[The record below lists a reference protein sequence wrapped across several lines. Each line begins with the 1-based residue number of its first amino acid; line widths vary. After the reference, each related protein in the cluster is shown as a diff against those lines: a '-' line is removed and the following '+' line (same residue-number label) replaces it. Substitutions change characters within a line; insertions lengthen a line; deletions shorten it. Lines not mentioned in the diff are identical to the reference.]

1 MVQKIDI
8 EQISSRK
15 MFYIE
20 MGGSYQLKE
29 DFKILLPSHP
39 SLPVEAREGGY
50 IQHGPYLTL
59 SPSGMLYID
68 KGYVSNG
75 ADYAIDTYSLIR
87 AFFVHDAL
95 LYIIGAGKLDW
106 EEWKPYTDALFT
118 AISKKDGV
126 PWIRRWYQSRAVRKL
141 GRKEGSIA
149 VEVKEAP

>member
-1 MVQKIDI
+1 MIQKIDV
-8 EQISSRK
+8 EQITSEK

-20 MGGSYQLKE
+20 IGGSYQLKKSFE
-29 DFKILLPSHP
+29 MLLPSHP
-39 SLPVEAREGGY
+39 PLPLEVTEGET
-50 IQHGPYLTL
+50 IQHGPYITI
-59 SPSGMLYID
+59 SPSGRLHLD

-75 ADYAIDTYSLIR
+75 ADYAIDTSSLIR

-126 PWIRRWYQSRAVRKL
+126 PLWRRWYQSRAVRKL
-141 GRKEGSIA
+141 GRKEGSIT

>member
-1 MVQKIDI
+1 MLQKIDI
-8 EQISSRK
+8 EQISSEK
-15 MFYIE
+15 MLYIE
-20 MGGSYQLKE
+20 IGGSYQLGK
-29 DFKILLPSHP
+29 DFSMFLPSHP
-39 SLPVEAREGGY
+39 SLPLEAREGAH

-59 SPSGMLYID
+59 SFYGVLYID

-75 ADYAIDTYSLIR
+75 ADYAIDTSSLIR
-87 AFFVHDAL
+87 AFFIHDAL

-126 PWIRRWYQSRAVRKL
+126 PLWRRWYQSRAVRKL

-149 VEVKEAP
+149 AEVKEAP